1 MAVRA
6 NEVFLGR
13 SLETVALLLKQ
24 TQLRPAQICLA
35 AGALRGGDT
44 RVCFL
49 ALELIPRTFSIS

>member
-24 TQLRPAQICLA
+24 IQLRPAQICLA
-35 AGALRGGDT
+35 AGALRGGAPEC
-44 RVCFL
+44 VSS
-49 ALELIPRTFSIS
+49 PWN